1 MRSKKL
7 IWHIFPINLCITLGA
22 IYLVTWFGS
31 VTLQNFYHTQKTQA
45 LEDRARLIEGQVSD
59 FLSSRREKELEEF
72 CRMAGRKSSTR
83 ITVILPSGT
92 VVADSNEDAARM
104 ENHGDRSEIISALN
118 GTTGSSIRFSATL
131 AKKMLYVA
139 IPLYPG
145 IENANERKADP
156 FGVLRL
162 SFDVSSIDEILEGV
176 QLKIVFGAI
185 ILAMIA
191 AAGTMVVAHRISR
204 PLERMKDGAER
215 FALGDFKKP
224 LVATDDMSLEVR
236 ALSESMNRMAR
247 QLEERFNTILQQ
259 RNEQNAVLSSMLEA
273 VIVVDTNE
281 KIVGINKAASKLF
294 NIRSQD
300 AAGKSIQ
307 EVIRNIQLQAM
318 VREILAS
325 DTAVVDEVVVNKS
338 GSEFFLQ
345 TNGVKLFNNTGEC
358 FGALMV
364 MNDVTRLRRL
374 ENVRRDFVANVSH
387 ELKTPVTS
395 IKGYAETIL
404 DSALEDAD
412 QTKKFLEIIVRQSN
426 QLHAIVDDL
435 LSLSKIEQDTDKEG
449 IVLTRGKVK
458 YVLNAAVQVCSLKA
472 KEKDISLN
480 IDCPED
486 LEVAMDSTLMEQAV
500 ANLVINAVKYSDPG
514 SQVKIWGYE
523 IDQDDKEMLA
533 ISVQDYGVGI
543 GKEHLPRLFER
554 FYRSDKARSR
564 KLGGTG
570 LGLAIVKHIAQAH
583 NGTVSVESE
592 IGKGSVF
599 TILLPVSH
607 DDEVS

>member
-1 MRSKKL
+1 
-7 IWHIFPINLCITLGA
+7 
-22 IYLVTWFGS
+22 
-31 VTLQNFYHTQKTQA
+31 
-45 LEDRARLIEGQVSD
+45 
-59 FLSSRREKELEEF
+59 
-72 CRMAGRKSSTR
+72 
-83 ITVILPSGT
+83 
-92 VVADSNEDAARM
+92 
-104 ENHGDRSEIISALN
+104 
-118 GTTGSSIRFSATL
+118 
-131 AKKMLYVA
+131 
-139 IPLYPG
+139 
-145 IENANERKADP
+145 
-156 FGVLRL
+156 
-162 SFDVSSIDEILEGV
+162 
-176 QLKIVFGAI
+176 
-185 ILAMIA
+185 
-191 AAGTMVVAHRISR
+191 
-204 PLERMKDGAER
+204 
-215 FALGDFKKP
+215 
-224 LVATDDMSLEVR
+224 
-236 ALSESMNRMAR
+236 
-247 QLEERFNTILQQ
+247 
-259 RNEQNAVLSSMLEA
+259 
-273 VIVVDTNE
+273 
-281 KIVGINKAASKLF
+281 
-294 NIRSQD
+294 
-300 AAGKSIQ
+300 
-307 EVIRNIQLQAM
+307 
-318 VREILAS
+318 
-325 DTAVVDEVVVNKS
+325 
-338 GSEFFLQ
+338 
-345 TNGVKLFNNTGEC
+345 
-358 FGALMV
+358 
-364 MNDVTRLRRL
+364 
-374 ENVRRDFVANVSH
+374 FVANVSH

-404 DSALEDAD
+404 DSAFEDAD

-458 YVLNAAVQVCSLKA
+458 YVLNAAAQVCSLKA

>member
-1 MRSKKL
+1 M
-7 IWHIFPINLCITLGA
+7 
-22 IYLVTWFGS
+22 
-31 VTLQNFYHTQKTQA
+31 
-45 LEDRARLIEGQVSD
+45 
-59 FLSSRREKELEEF
+59 F
-72 CRMAGRKSSTR
+72 CVR
-83 ITVILPSGT
+83 
-92 VVADSNEDAARM
+92 
-104 ENHGDRSEIISALN
+104 
-118 GTTGSSIRFSATL
+118 
-131 AKKMLYVA
+131 
-139 IPLYPG
+139 
-145 IENANERKADP
+145 
-156 FGVLRL
+156 
-162 SFDVSSIDEILEGV
+162 
-176 QLKIVFGAI
+176 
-185 ILAMIA
+185 
-191 AAGTMVVAHRISR
+191 
-204 PLERMKDGAER
+204 KDGAER

-224 LVATDDMSLEVR
+224 LVATEDMSLEVR

-404 DSALEDAD
+404 DSGFEDAD

-458 YVLNAAVQVCSLKA
+458 YVLNAAAQVCSLKA